1 MVELVVMGQS
11 LGCDLGGG
19 CGGVESVACE
29 TEVGG
34 GGEGAGAGWKS
45 DGEWGAATPA
55 GAGAGAGRTEA
66 DRKRVAENRLRISTE
81 KQFKSYEIPRTT
93 FSERRITNLSFVVLD
108 KELQLIKI
116 GFPYM

>member
-1 MVELVVMGQS
+1 
-11 LGCDLGGG
+11 
-19 CGGVESVACE
+19 
-29 TEVGG
+29 
-34 GGEGAGAGWKS
+34 
-45 DGEWGAATPA
+45 
-55 GAGAGAGRTEA
+55 
-66 DRKRVAENRLRISTE
+66 VAENRLRISTE